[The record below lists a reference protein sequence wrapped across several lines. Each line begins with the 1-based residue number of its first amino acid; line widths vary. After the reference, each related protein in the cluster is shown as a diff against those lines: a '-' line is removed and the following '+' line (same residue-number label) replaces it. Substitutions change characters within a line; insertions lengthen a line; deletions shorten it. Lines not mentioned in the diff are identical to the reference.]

1 MPPPRLHSTL
11 ARDQGLT
18 VEASGHQPAVHAC
31 SVFPSTGLLAR
42 PCHSPNTEAP
52 AGSAADTQRKQEYRI
67 AWNPC
72 TQRPCVHL
80 TPRCPTNE
88 ACQSVPILSLRD
100 QGPAEAQVMGRISPE
115 ALLQPLPPQCGGAS
129 LLSPRRTPIC
139 TSGWAGWKGNGATA
153 AALWPSR
160 HTQRPEADADL
171 LRL

>member
-1 MPPPRLHSTL
+1 MPPPRLHSTP

-18 VEASGHQPAVHAC
+18 VGASGHQPAVHAC

-115 ALLQPLPPQCGGAS
+115 ALLQPLPPSAEEPPCFHQGEPPFALPVG
-129 LLSPRRTPIC
+129 LDGREMEPPQQP
-139 TSGWAGWKGNGATA
+139 SGQAGTH
-153 AALWPSR
+153 SV
-160 HTQRPEADADL
+160 
-171 LRL
+171 LRLMQTC